1 LAAEGTTVDFEGHL
15 DLVGVTQDDKIN
27 SNYFNF
33 GENVFHSSRLRLI
46 ANAQIH
52 EHVSAFVEL
61 LSDDA
66 NSPRVFGAFARLSD
80 PKGRDIHLE
89 LGKIP
94 LHTGAFPNRS
104 YASKNNLISSPAI
117 YQYHCNLRDDQLPG
131 RTDDLV
137 ANRGKGYFTNYSSGG
152 GTGVGVPGA
161 GHSMPILYDNCWDFG
176 AVVIG
181 TAAPVEFAV
190 GATNGTVGNPVNT
203 DTNDGKQVLGRIGFV
218 PAPWIRAGVS
228 GSRGAYLMRS
238 LEGFLPAAKKIT
250 DYNQIMGGADL
261 ELSYGR
267 GLLYAEYIKNRF
279 QSPLVE
285 DLDLDAWY
293 IEGKVT
299 VLPGWYVAGRYDR
312 ILFDEVTLSGGGVGR
327 WDAPLW
333 RREVGVGF
341 KPSKSLLAKLVHQ
354 ETQIETTPR
363 RVEAFMAA
371 QLSLVF

>member
-1 LAAEGTTVDFEGHL
+1 MAAEGTTVDFEGHL

>member
-15 DLVGVTQDDKIN
+15 DLVGVTQDYKIN

>member
-1 LAAEGTTVDFEGHL
+1 MAAEGTTVDFEGHL
-15 DLVGVTQDDKIN
+15 DLVGVTQDYKIN

-137 ANRGKGYFTNYSSGG
+137 ANRGKGYFTDYSSGG

>member
-1 LAAEGTTVDFEGHL
+1 M
-15 DLVGVTQDDKIN
+15 
-27 SNYFNF
+27 
-33 GENVFHSSRLRLI
+33 
-46 ANAQIH
+46 
-52 EHVSAFVEL
+52 SAFVEL

-104 YASKNNLISSPAI
+104 YASKNNLISSPAM
-117 YQYHCNLRDDQLPG
+117 YQYHCNVRDDQIPG
-131 RTDDLV
+131 QTDDLV
-137 ANRGKGYFTNYSSGG
+137 ANRGRGYFTNYAAGLGS
-152 GTGVGVPGA
+152 PGD
-161 GHSMPILYDNCWDFG
+161 GHSVPILYDNCWDFG

-181 TAAPVEFAV
+181 TASPVEFAI
-190 GATNGTVGNPVNT
+190 GATNGTVGDPVNT
-203 DTNDGKQVLGRIGFV
+203 DVNDGKQVLGRLGFV

-228 GSRGAYLMRS
+228 GSRGAYLFRS
-238 LEGFLPAAKKIT
+238 LEEFLPAGKKIT

-267 GLLYAEYIKNRF
+267 GLVYAEYIKNRF
-279 QSPLVE
+279 ESPLVE

-293 IEGKVT
+293 IEGKIT
-299 VLPGWYVAGRYDR
+299 VFPGWYVAGRYDR
-312 ILFDEVTLSGGGVGR
+312 ILFDEVTLTGGGVGR

-333 RREVGVGF
+333 RREVGIGF
-341 KPSKSLLAKLVHQ
+341 KPSKNLLAKLVHH

-363 RVEAFMAA
+363 RVDVFMAA
-371 QLSLVF
+371 QLALVF

>member
-1 LAAEGTTVDFEGHL
+1 MAAEGTTVDFEGHL
-15 DLVGVTQDDKIN
+15 DLVGVTQDYKIN